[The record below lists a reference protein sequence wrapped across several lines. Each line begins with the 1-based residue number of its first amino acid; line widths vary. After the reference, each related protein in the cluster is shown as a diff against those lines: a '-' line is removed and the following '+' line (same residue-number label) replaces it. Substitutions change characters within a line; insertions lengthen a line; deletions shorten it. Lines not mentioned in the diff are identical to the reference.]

1 MLSTSHD
8 TPPSPPRVVLTG
20 LTGMPLIA
28 SGDDLAAIIAAT
40 LDAARIVPRSGD
52 ILVVTQKIVS
62 KAEGRFR
69 KLSDV
74 TPSPRAKDFAKILN
88 KDARHIEIILQE
100 SAEVLR
106 QTEHALITVHRLGFV
121 MANAGVDQS
130 NVEQSDAADAVL
142 LLPVDPDGA
151 AVGLKAAFDRYY
163 GVSLGVVISDS
174 FGRPWRNGVVGVALG
189 AAGLTS
195 LRSRVGEPDLFGR
208 ALRITE
214 QGLADEIASAA
225 SLIMGQGAEG
235 IPVVHIR
242 GLEFD
247 ANPLPARALLRPK
260 HEDVFR

>member
-1 MLSTSHD
+1 M
-8 TPPSPPRVVLTG
+8 PRPRSVVLTG
-20 LTGMPLIA
+20 LTGVPLIA
-28 SGDDLAAIIAAT
+28 PGDDLAAVIAAG
-40 LDAARIVPRSGD
+40 LDAARIVPQSGD

-62 KAEGRFR
+62 KAEGRYR
-69 KLSDV
+69 RLSEI
-74 TPSPRAKDFAKILN
+74 TPSQRADDFAKILD

-106 QTEHALITVHRLGFV
+106 HTEHALITVHRLGFV

-130 NVEQSDAADAVL
+130 NVEQGAEDEAVL
-142 LLPVDPDGA
+142 LLPADPDGSA
-151 AVGLKAAFDRYY
+151 AGLKTALDHHYGAA
-163 GVSLGVVISDS
+163 LGVVISDS

-189 AAGLTS
+189 GAGIPS
-195 LRSRVGEPDLFGR
+195 LRSLVGEPDLFGR
-208 ALRITE
+208 TLRITE
-214 QGLADEIASAA
+214 HGLADEIASAA

-247 ANPLPARALLRPK
+247 ADPLPARALLRPK